1 MKMASQNNEGYVL
14 HKGYVNVSDTVIYVL
29 GFVFMAVGTLIGIV
43 AIRMTSQ
50 TVMAVGL
57 GLLWVGILL
66 VWFSGVIGN
75 KIIPDGFGRQ
85 K

>member
-29 GFVFMAVGTLIGIV
+29 GFVIMAVGTLIGIV

-50 TVMAVGL
+50 SVMAAGL
-57 GLLWVGILL
+57 GLLWLGILL

-75 KIIPDGFGRQ
+75 KIIPEGYGRQ

>member
-29 GFVFMAVGTLIGIV
+29 GFVIMAVGTLIGIV

-50 TVMAVGL
+50 SVMAVGL

-75 KIIPDGFGRQ
+75 KIIPEGFGRQ

>member
-29 GFVFMAVGTLIGIV
+29 GFVIMAVGTLIGIV

-50 TVMAVGL
+50 SVMAAGL

-75 KIIPDGFGRQ
+75 KIIPEGYGRQ

>member
-14 HKGYVNVSDTVIYVL
+14 HKGYVNVSDTIIYVL
-29 GFVFMAVGTLIGIV
+29 GFVIMAVGTLIGIV

-50 TVMAVGL
+50 SVMAAGL

-75 KIIPDGFGRQ
+75 KIIPEGYGRQ